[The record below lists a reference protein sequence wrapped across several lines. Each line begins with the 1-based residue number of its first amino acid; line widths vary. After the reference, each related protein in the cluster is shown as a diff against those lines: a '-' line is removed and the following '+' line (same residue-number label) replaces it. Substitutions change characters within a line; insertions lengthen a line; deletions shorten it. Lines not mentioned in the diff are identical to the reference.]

1 MADADATR
9 ARSTHR
15 RQSQFAVG
23 EVVAANYEILGEI
36 GKGGMGVVYRAR
48 DLKLERSVALKF
60 FPDEV
65 VASEKDKQRFIK
77 EARLAAAL
85 DHPNIG
91 AIYGIES
98 TGDGRTFIVMAF
110 YDGQSLAQRIHLG
123 GPMKLSE
130 VLDTAKQM
138 ARGLAEAHSHSIIHR
153 DIKPSNVMYTS
164 SGLLKIVDFGLAHV
178 SEQTATLTH
187 GGAGTVGYMAPE
199 QSLSRGT
206 DERADIWA
214 VGVVLAEMLTGQNPF
229 QRDSVSATVLAVL
242 NEPPASLGDTPL
254 EVQRIVYRAL
264 SKDRLKRYQSCS
276 ELLKDLERV
285 SAVVDETNEP
295 RETYSSKHTKPPAD
309 LRRSREEASRSALNL
324 RLTNSHR
331 RTLIAVAG
339 VAVLFIAAGT
349 VAWLSIG
356 GEWLRHRA
364 GNEQNAPAD
373 IPSPAVLA
381 LLPFTP
387 VGEDSHLNALGQG
400 LVESVGAK
408 LTGLAEN
415 RSFEVLPARNLRE
428 KRVTTLA
435 DARRQFGA
443 NLGLAVNLERTGDLV
458 KVMYTLQNAQGNT
471 TLGGNSIT
479 VPAADVFAVEDNVVE
494 GTVSAL
500 HLKLRPEEQTA
511 LKLHGTASPE
521 AYNYYIQA
529 RGYLVDYTKTGNL
542 DNAIVMSREALK
554 VDPNF
559 GAAKASLGESY
570 WRTYALTKNQHL
582 TEQAKEECDSAI
594 KLGNAGAAGHIC
606 LGLVYGGTGRYGESA
621 SEYRI
626 AAELEPGNES
636 AAIGLA
642 TMLERQGEVDE
653 AEAAYQR
660 VIDAHP
666 QSYFAHNAMG
676 GFYYRRSEYEK
687 AIRMFQKVT
696 ELAPENYAGYVN
708 LGGTY
713 NDLGR
718 FLEALEPLKKSIALG
733 PSYAGY
739 TDLGTSYLGLHKLTE
754 AAEAYQQAVKIDPK
768 QYVTWGNLAS
778 AQDYS
783 GAKQQAFASYGKAIE
798 LASEE
803 LKVNP
808 HDVDVLSDLAVY
820 YAGIGKKE
828 QAEKYLGQAL
838 QYGHSEKELLA
849 TAAQVYN
856 DLGETGLALEWMSK
870 AINAGYSARKFQD
883 LVAFQNLVDNPQ
895 YQEIVGK
902 AQHHQ

>member
-1 MADADATR
+1 MADADGT
-9 ARSTHR
+9 RSTSTTR
-15 RQSQFAVG
+15 RHGPLAVG
-23 EVVAANYEILGEI
+23 EVVGGNYQILGQV

-60 FPDEV
+60 LPDEV
-65 VASEKDKQRFIK
+65 TVSEKDKQRFIK

-98 TGDGRTFIVMAF
+98 TQDGRTFIVMAF
-110 YDGQSLAQRIHLG
+110 YEGQSLAKRIHFD
-123 GPMKLSE
+123 GPMNLSE
-130 VLDTAKQM
+130 ILDIAKQM

-153 DIKPSNVMYTS
+153 DIKPSNVMCTS
-164 SGLLKIVDFGLAHV
+164 SGLVKIVDFGLAHV
-178 SEQTATLTH
+178 TEQTATQTH

-199 QSLSRGT
+199 QSLDRTT
-206 DERADIWA
+206 DERVDIWA
-214 VGVVLAEMLTGQNPF
+214 MGVVLAEMLTGRNPF

-254 EVQRIVYRAL
+254 ELQRIVYRAL
-264 SKDRLKRYQSCS
+264 SKDPLKRYQTCS
-276 ELLKDLERV
+276 ELLKDLEKV
-285 SAVVDETNEP
+285 EAVIDESSEP
-295 RETYSSKHTKPPAD
+295 GEARSSRFTKPPAD
-309 LRRSREEASRSALNL
+309 FRRSREEASRSALNIG
-324 RLTNSHR
+324 RAYSRR
-331 RTLIAVAG
+331 RTWITIAA
-339 VAVLFIAAGT
+339 VAVLVITAGAA
-349 VAWLSIG
+349 AWFGASRG
-356 GEWLRHRA
+356 WLQHRA
-364 GNEQNAPAD
+364 ASGQDATAN

-387 VGEDSHLNALGQG
+387 VGDDTHLSALGQG
-400 LVESVGAK
+400 LVESIGSK

-415 RSFEVLPARNLRE
+415 RSFEVLPARNLRD
-428 KRVTTLA
+428 KNVTTLA
-435 DARRQFGA
+435 GARRQFGA

-458 KVMYTLQNAQGNT
+458 KVMYTLQNAQDGT
-471 TLGGNSIT
+471 TVGTNSVT

-529 RGYLVDYTKTGNL
+529 RGYLVDYTKMGNL
-542 DNAIVMSREALK
+542 DNATVMSREALK

-559 GAAKASLGESY
+559 GAARASLGESY
-570 WRTYALTKNQHL
+570 WRKYALTKAQHL

-594 KLGNAGAAGHIC
+594 KLGNAGAAGHVC

-621 SEYRI
+621 SEYRL

-642 TMLERQGEVDE
+642 TMLERQGKVDE

-687 AIRMFQKVT
+687 AIGKFQKVT

-713 NDLGR
+713 NELGR
-718 FLEALEPLKKSIALG
+718 YLEALEPLKKSIALG

-739 TDLGTSYLGLHKLTE
+739 TDLGTSYMGLHKLTE
-754 AAEAYQQAVKIDPK
+754 AAEAYQQAVKLDPK

-778 AQDYS
+778 AQEYS
-783 GAKQQAFASYGKAIE
+783 GAKPQALASYSKAIQ

-808 HDVDVLSDLAVY
+808 HDIDVLSDLAVY
-820 YAGIGKKE
+820 YSSIGKRE
-828 QAEKYLGQAL
+828 QAETYLGQAL
-838 QYGHSEKELLA
+838 QYGHGEKELLA
-849 TAAQVYN
+849 SAAEVYN
-856 DLGETGLALEWMSK
+856 ELGETGLALEWMSK
-870 AINAGYSARKFQD
+870 AIDAGYSAKKFQD
-883 LVAFQNLVDNPQ
+883 LVAFQNLVDNPR
-895 YQEIVGK
+895 YREIVVK

>member
-9 ARSTHR
+9 ATSTSR
-15 RQSQFAVG
+15 RQGQFAVG
-23 EVVAANYEILGEI
+23 ELVSANYQILGHVGE
-36 GKGGMGVVYRAR
+36 GGMGVVYLAR

-60 FPDEV
+60 LPDEV
-65 VASEKDKQRFIK
+65 TASEKDKQRFLK

-91 AIYGIES
+91 SIYGIES
-98 TGDGRTFIVMAF
+98 TDDGRTFIVMAF
-110 YDGQSLAQRIHLG
+110 YDGQSLAKRIHFG
-123 GPMKLSE
+123 APMKLHE
-130 VLDTAKQM
+130 ILYTAEQM

-153 DIKPSNVMYTS
+153 DIKPSNVMCTS
-164 SGLLKIVDFGLAHV
+164 SGLVKIVDFGLAHV
-178 SEQTATLTH
+178 TEQTATLTH
-187 GGAGTVGYMAPE
+187 GAAGTVGYMAPE
-199 QSLSRGT
+199 QSLDRRT

-214 VGVVLAEMLTGQNPF
+214 MGVVMAEMLTGRNPF

-242 NEPPASLGDTPL
+242 NQPPASLGDTPL
-254 EVQRIVYRAL
+254 ELQRIVYRAL
-264 SKDRLKRYQSCS
+264 SKDPLKRYQTCT
-276 ELLKDLERV
+276 ELLKDLEKV
-285 SAVVDETNEP
+285 DALLDETNEP
-295 RETYSSKHTKPPAD
+295 SEMRSLKSMRPPAD
-309 LRRSREEASRSALNL
+309 LRRSREEASKSALNL
-324 RLTNSHR
+324 GRTDSR
-331 RTLIAVAG
+331 RRSWIAIVA

-349 VAWLSIG
+349 AAWLGIG
-356 GEWLRHRA
+356 RGWSQHKA
-364 GNEQNAPAD
+364 ANEQNAAAN

-387 VGEDSHLNALGQG
+387 VGGDSHLSALGQG
-400 LVESVGAK
+400 LVESVGSK

-415 RSFEVLPARNLRE
+415 RSFEVLPARSMRE
-428 KRVTTLA
+428 KNVTTLA
-435 DARRQFGA
+435 EARRQFGA

-458 KVMYTLQNAQGNT
+458 KVTYTLESAQGGT
-471 TLGGNSIT
+471 PLGGNSIT
-479 VPAADVFAVEDNVVE
+479 VPAADVFSVEDNVVE
-494 GTVSAL
+494 GTVNAL

-521 AYNYYIQA
+521 AYNDYIQA

-542 DNAIVMSREALK
+542 DNAIVMSQEALK

-559 GAAKASLGESY
+559 GAAKAGLGESY
-570 WRTYALTKNQHL
+570 WRKYALTKDQHL
-582 TEQAKEECDSAI
+582 TEQAKEECNSAI

-642 TMLERQGEVDE
+642 SMLERQGKVDE

-660 VIDAHP
+660 VIDAHT

-687 AIRMFQKVT
+687 AIGMFQKVT

-718 FLEALEPLKKSIALG
+718 FLEALEPLKKSIALR

-739 TDLGTSYLGLHKLTE
+739 TDLGTSYLGLSKLTE
-754 AAEAYQQAVKIDPK
+754 AAEAYKQAVKIDPK

-783 GAKQQAFASYGKAIE
+783 GAKQQAATSYGKAIE
-798 LASEE
+798 LANEE

-808 HDVDVLSDLAVY
+808 HDIDVLSDLAVY
-820 YAGIGKKE
+820 YAGLRKKD

-838 QYGHSEKELLA
+838 QYGHGEKELLA

-856 DLGETGLALEWMSK
+856 DLGDTGLALEWMSK
-870 AINAGYSARKFQD
+870 AIDAGYSARKFQD
-883 LVAFQNLVDNPQ
+883 LVAFQNLVDNPR

>member
-9 ARSTHR
+9 ARSTNP
-15 RQSQFAVG
+15 RQSLFAVG
-23 EVVAANYEILGEI
+23 EVVADNYQILGHA

-48 DLKLERSVALKF
+48 DLKLDRSVALKF
-60 FPDEV
+60 LPDEV
-65 VASEKDKQRFIK
+65 TASEKDKQRFVN

-98 TGDGRTFIVMAF
+98 TSDGRTFIVMAF
-110 YDGQSLAQRIHLG
+110 YDGLSLANRIHLG
-123 GPMKLSE
+123 SPMKLPE
-130 VLDTAKQM
+130 ILDTAKQM
-138 ARGLAEAHSHSIIHR
+138 ARGLAEAHSHNIIHR

-164 SGLLKIVDFGLAHV
+164 SGLVKIVDFGLAHV

-187 GGAGTVGYMAPE
+187 GAAGTVGYMAPE
-199 QSLSRGT
+199 QSLNQGA

-214 VGVVLAEMLTGQNPF
+214 AGVVLAEMLTGRNPF
-229 QRDSVSATVLAVL
+229 QRDSVPATVLAVL
-242 NEPPASLGDTPL
+242 NEPPASLADTPL

-276 ELLKDLERV
+276 ELLKDLEGV
-285 SAVVDETNEP
+285 SAVLGETSEAG
-295 RETYSSKHTKPPAD
+295 ETHSSKYTKPPAD
-309 LRRSREEASRSALNL
+309 LRRSREEASRSALRL
-324 RLTNSHR
+324 RWTDSRPLPW
-331 RTLIAVAG
+331 IAVAA
-339 VAVLFIAAGT
+339 VAVLLIGAGT
-349 VAWLSIG
+349 VAWLAAGRGWS
-356 GEWLRHRA
+356 WHRT
-364 GNEQNAPAD
+364 GNEQNAPAN

-381 LLPFTP
+381 LLPFAP
-387 VGEDSHLNALGQG
+387 VGGDSHLSALGQG
-400 LVESVGAK
+400 LVESVGSK
-408 LTGLAEN
+408 LGSLAEN
-415 RSFEVLPARNLRE
+415 RSFEVIPAHNLRE
-428 KRVTTLA
+428 KSVTTLA

-458 KVMYTLQNAQGNT
+458 KVTYTLQNANGGT
-471 TLGGNSIT
+471 TVGGNSIT
-479 VPAADVFAVEDNVVE
+479 VPAADVFAVEDNIVE
-494 GTVSAL
+494 GTVGAL
-500 HLKLRPEEQTA
+500 ELKLRPEEQTA

-529 RGYLVDYTKTGNL
+529 RGYLVDYTKTENV
-542 DNAIVMSREALK
+542 DNAIVMSREAIK

-559 GAAKASLGESY
+559 GAAKASLGESN
-570 WRTYALTKNQHL
+570 WRKYALKKDQHL

-642 TMLERQGEVDE
+642 TMLERQGKVNE
-653 AEAAYQR
+653 AEAAYQS
-660 VIDAHP
+660 VIDLHP

-676 GFYYRRSEYEK
+676 AFYYRRSEYEK

-718 FLEALEPLKKSIALG
+718 FLEALGPLKKSITLG

-739 TDLGTSYLGLHKLTE
+739 TDLGTSYLGLHKLIE
-754 AAEAYQQAVKIDPK
+754 AAEAYKEAVKLDPK

-783 GAKQQAFASYGKAIE
+783 GAKQQALVSYGKAIE
-798 LASEE
+798 LASAE

-808 HDVDVLSDLAVY
+808 HDIEVLSDLAVY
-820 YAGIGKKE
+820 YAGIGNKE
-828 QAEKYLGQAL
+828 QAEKYLAQAL
-838 QYGHSEKELLA
+838 QYGHGEKELLA
-849 TAAQVYN
+849 CAAQIYN
-856 DLGETGLALEWMSK
+856 ELGETGLALEWMSK

-883 LVAFQNLVDNPQ
+883 LVAFQNLVDNPR
-895 YQEIVGK
+895 YQEIVGQ
-902 AQHHQ
+902 AQHQ

>member
-1 MADADATR
+1 MADAEATR
-9 ARSTHR
+9 ARSTNR

-23 EVVAANYEILGEI
+23 EVVAGNYEILGEI

-60 FPDEV
+60 LPDEV
-65 VASEKDKQRFIK
+65 LASEKDKQRFIK

-91 AIYGIES
+91 SIYGIES

-138 ARGLAEAHSHSIIHR
+138 ARGLAEAHAHSIIHR

-199 QSLSRGT
+199 QSLSQGT

-214 VGVVLAEMLTGQNPF
+214 LGVVLAEMLTGQNPF
-229 QRDSVSATVLAVL
+229 QRDSVPATVLAVL

-264 SKDRLKRYQSCS
+264 SKDRLKRYQTCS

-285 SAVVDETNEP
+285 SAVVGETNEP

-324 RLTNSHR
+324 RLPGSRR
-331 RTLIAVAG
+331 RTWIAVAT

-349 VAWLSIG
+349 VAWLG
-356 GEWLRHRA
+356 VGRGWLQHRA
-364 GNEQNAPAD
+364 ADQQNAPAN

-387 VGEDSHLNALGQG
+387 VGEDTHLSALGQG

-408 LTGLAEN
+408 LSSLAEN
-415 RSFEVLPARNLRE
+415 HSLEVLPARNLRE
-428 KRVTTLA
+428 KNVTTLA

-458 KVMYTLQNAQGNT
+458 KVTYTLQTAQGGIAV
-471 TLGGNSIT
+471 GGNSIT

-494 GTVSAL
+494 GTVNAL

-511 LKLHGTASPE
+511 LKLHGTASPD

-542 DNAIVMSREALK
+542 DDAVVMSQEALK

-570 WRTYALTKNQHL
+570 WRKYALTKDQHL
-582 TEQAKEECDSAI
+582 TGKAKEECNSAI

-606 LGLVYGGTGRYGESA
+606 LGLVYGGTGNYGESA

-642 TMLERQGEVDE
+642 TMLEHEGKVDE

-718 FLEALEPLKKSIALG
+718 FLEALEPLKRSIALK

-754 AAEAYQQAVKIDPK
+754 AAEAYKQAVKIDPK

-783 GAKQQAFASYGKAIE
+783 GAKQQAAASYGKATE

-808 HDVDVLSDLAVY
+808 HDIDVLGDMAVY
-820 YAGIGKKE
+820 YAGLGKKE

-838 QYGHSEKELLA
+838 QYGHGEKELLA

-870 AINAGYSARKFQD
+870 AIDAGYSARKFQD
-883 LVAFQNLVDNPQ
+883 LVAFQNLVDNPR

>member
-9 ARSTHR
+9 ATSTSR
-15 RQSQFAVG
+15 RQGPFAVG
-23 EVVAANYEILGEI
+23 ELVSGNYQILGHV

-60 FPDEV
+60 LSDEV
-65 VASEKDKQRFIK
+65 LASEKDKQRFVK
-77 EARLAAAL
+77 EAQLAAAL

-98 TGDGRTFIVMAF
+98 TGDGHTFIVMAF
-110 YDGQSLAQRIHLG
+110 YDGMSLAQRIHLG
-123 GPMKLSE
+123 AQMKLHE
-130 VLDTAKQM
+130 ILDTAKQM

-199 QSLSRGT
+199 QSLGRGT

-214 VGVVLAEMLTGQNPF
+214 VGVVLAEMLTGRNPF
-229 QRDSVSATVLAVL
+229 QRDSVPATVLAVL

-295 RETYSSKHTKPPAD
+295 SETHSSKHTKPPAD

-324 RLTNSHR
+324 RWTDSR
-331 RTLIAVAG
+331 RRVWIWVAA
-339 VAVLFIAAGT
+339 VAVLLIAAG
-349 VAWLSIG
+349 AWLETG
-356 GEWLRHRA
+356 REWLRHRA
-364 GNEQNAPAD
+364 GNEQNASAN

-387 VGEDSHLNALGQG
+387 VGGDSHLNALGQG
-400 LVESVGAK
+400 LVESVGSK

-458 KVMYTLQNAQGNT
+458 KVTYTLQTAQGGN

-479 VPAADVFAVEDNVVE
+479 VPAADVFAVEDNVLE
-494 GTVSAL
+494 GTVNAL
-500 HLKLRPEEQTA
+500 QLKLRPEEQTA
-511 LKLHGTASPE
+511 LKLHGTAAPE

-529 RGYLVDYTKTGNL
+529 RGYLVDYTRAENL

-570 WRTYALTKNQHL
+570 WRKYSLTKEKHL

-594 KLGNAGAAGHIC
+594 KQGNAGAAGHIC

-642 TMLERQGEVDE
+642 TMLERQGKVDE

-660 VIDAHP
+660 VIDVHP

-739 TDLGTSYLGLHKLTE
+739 TDLGTSYLGLHKLIE
-754 AAEAYQQAVKIDPK
+754 AAEAYKQAVKLDPK

-778 AQDYS
+778 AQQYS
-783 GAKQQAFASYGKAIE
+783 GAKQQALVSYGKAIE
-798 LASEE
+798 LAGEE

-820 YAGIGKKE
+820 YAGIRKKE
-828 QAEKYLGQAL
+828 PAEKYLGQAL
-838 QYGHSEKELLA
+838 QYGHGEKELLA

-870 AINAGYSARKFQD
+870 AIDAGYSARKFQD
-883 LVAFQNLVDNPQ
+883 LVAFQNLVDNPR
-895 YQEIVGK
+895 YQEIVVK
-902 AQHHQ
+902 AQRHQ

>member
-9 ARSTHR
+9 AASTSR
-15 RQSQFAVG
+15 RQGPFAVG
-23 EVVAANYEILGEI
+23 ELVSGNYQILGHV

-60 FPDEV
+60 LPDEV
-65 VASEKDKQRFIK
+65 AASEKDKQRFVK

-98 TGDGRTFIVMAF
+98 TDDGRTFIVMAF
-110 YDGQSLAQRIHLG
+110 YDGQSLAKRIHLG
-123 GPMKLSE
+123 GPMKLPE
-130 VLDTAKQM
+130 IMDTAKQM

-153 DIKPSNVMYTS
+153 DIKPSNVMCTS
-164 SGLLKIVDFGLAHV
+164 AGLVKIVDFGLAHV
-178 SEQTATLTH
+178 TEQTATLTH
-187 GGAGTVGYMAPE
+187 GAAGTVGYMAPE
-199 QSLSRGT
+199 QSLDRRS

-214 VGVVLAEMLTGQNPF
+214 MGVVLAEMLTGRNPF

-254 EVQRIVYRAL
+254 ELQRIVYRAL
-264 SKDRLKRYQSCS
+264 SKDPLKRYQSCS
-276 ELLKDLERV
+276 ELLKDLEKV
-285 SAVVDETNEP
+285 EAVLDDTNEP
-295 RETYSSKHTKPPAD
+295 SEMRSSKSAKAPAD

-324 RLTNSHR
+324 RLPGSHR
-331 RTLIAVAG
+331 RTWIAVAA
-339 VAVLFIAAGT
+339 VAVLLIAA
-349 VAWLSIG
+349 VAVVWLGASRG
-356 GEWLRHRA
+356 LLQHRA
-364 GNEQNAPAD
+364 GNEQNASAN

-387 VGEDSHLNALGQG
+387 VGEDSHLSALGQG
-400 LVESVGAK
+400 LVESVGSK

-428 KRVTTLA
+428 KSVTTLA
-435 DARRQFGA
+435 EARRQFGA
-443 NLGLAVNLERTGDLV
+443 NLGLAVSLERTGDLV
-458 KVMYTLQNAQGNT
+458 KVTYTLQNAQEGIT
-471 TLGGNSIT
+471 VGGNSIT

-500 HLKLRPEEQTA
+500 HLKLRPEEQTT

-570 WRTYALTKNQHL
+570 WRKYALTKDQHL
-582 TEQAKEECDSAI
+582 TEQAKSECDSAI
-594 KLGNAGAAGHIC
+594 KLGNAGAAGHLC

-626 AAELEPGNES
+626 AAELEPSNES

-642 TMLERQGEVDE
+642 TMLERQGKVDE

-660 VIDAHP
+660 VIDVHP

-754 AAEAYQQAVKIDPK
+754 AAEAYKQAVKLDPK

-778 AQDYS
+778 AQEYS
-783 GAKQQAFASYGKAIE
+783 GARQQALASYGKAIE
-798 LASEE
+798 LASQE

-820 YAGIGKKE
+820 YAGIRNKE

-838 QYGHSEKELLA
+838 QFGHSEKELLA

-870 AINAGYSARKFQD
+870 AIDAGYSARKFQD
-883 LVAFQNLVDNPQ
+883 LVAFQNLVDNPR

-902 AQHHQ
+902 AQHPQ